1 MDYLFLDEVSWQHSQ
16 ALYHAACYLNR
27 EVLLIL
33 RPASP
38 YVCVGFHQDARQEI
52 DLMYAAAN
60 QIPVFRREVGGGAV
74 YLDGNQLF
82 YQLVLHQDHPAIP
95 ASKSEFYK
103 KFLTPVIETFVK
115 FGVPAQYKPVN
126 DIMVQTRK
134 ISGNGAAQIA
144 DCIVLVGNFILDFDY
159 EMMSRV
165 LRTPDE
171 KFRDKV
177 YKTMKENLTTIR
189 RETGGI
195 PSTQDLAAALVENF
209 KPLLGM
215 MDSGRLDE
223 TLLKKAEE
231 VIDRMD
237 TPEWLLAQER
247 SRPKSSQVKIS
258 QNVWVTQNIH
268 KAPGGLIRAT
278 VVNSA
283 GILTGLHLSGDFFFY
298 PAEQLA
304 DLETI
309 LIGGAFKYDV
319 IEKRISDFY
328 VQNQIESPGVEPAD
342 IARSIFSL

>member
-16 ALYHAACYLNR
+16 AFYHAACYLNR

-52 DLMYAAAN
+52 DLTYTMAN

-82 YQLVLHQDHPAIP
+82 YQLVLRQDHPAVP

-103 KFLTPVIETFVK
+103 KFLAPVIETFAK

-126 DIMVQTRK
+126 DILVQNRK
-134 ISGNGAAQIA
+134 ISDNGAAQIA

-189 RETGGI
+189 RETGGT
-195 PSTQDLAAALVENF
+195 PPTQELAAALVENF
-209 KPLLGM
+209 KPILGA
-215 MDSGRLDE
+215 MDPGRLDE
-223 TLLKKAEE
+223 ALLRKAEE

-247 SRPKSSQVKIS
+247 SRPKSAQVKIS
-258 QNVWVTQNIH
+258 QDVWVTQNVH
-268 KAPGGLIRAT
+268 KATGGLIRAT

-283 GILTGLHLSGDFFFY
+283 GILTSLHLSGDFFFY
-298 PAEQLA
+298 PSEGLA
-304 DLETI
+304 ALESA
-309 LIGGAFKYDV
+309 LIGSPFEGDV
-319 IEKRISDFY
+319 IERRISDFY
-328 VQNQIESPGVEPAD
+328 LRNRIESPGLEAGD
-342 IARSIFSL
+342 IAQAIFS